1 VATLSVIVPATNQ
14 APTLPRCVEAIESAS
29 EPADELIVVEEPAHA
44 GPAAARNNGAWR
56 ATGDV
61 LVFVDA
67 DVEVH
72 ADVFRRFR
80 AAFDVDPELTA
91 VFGSYDDVI
100 AEPGAVSAFRNLL
113 HHYVHQQSAGPAGTF
128 WAGLGAMRRDAFVRA
143 GGFVEHPVEDI
154 ELGMRLAAD
163 GAQIKLDP
171 EIQGTHLKRWNIV
184 TMIRTDLFV
193 RGIPWVGLL
202 LRHRSTSAALN
213 LGWRHR
219 FSALA
224 SVAILAGVVLRNPW
238 IVVGAVVALVLLNVP
253 FYVLLVRRAG
263 VLRAL
268 AGVVLHFVHHLVGV
282 IALPLGV
289 LKYVTSRGDTRV
301 ETPPST
307 QP

>member
-1 VATLSVIVPATNQ
+1 MAKLTVVVPATN
-14 APTLPRCVEAIESAS
+14 APPTLSRAIAAIEGA
-29 EPADELIVVEEPAHA
+29 EDPPEQLVVVETPGSLSPA
-44 GPAAARNNGAWR
+44 GARNNGAWR
-56 ATGDV
+56 ATGDI

-72 ADVFRRFR
+72 PDVFRRIR
-80 AAFDVDPELTA
+80 AAFEGDPELTA
-91 VFGSYDDVI
+91 VFGSSDDVV

-113 HHYVHQQSAGPAGTF
+113 HHHVHQQSAGPAGTF

-163 GAQIKLDP
+163 GAQIELDP
-171 EIQGTHLKRWNIV
+171 EIQGTHLKRWNIW
-184 TMIRTDLFV
+184 TMIRTDLFI

-202 LRHRSTSAALN
+202 LRHRNTSAALN

-219 FSALA
+219 LSALA
-224 SVAILAGVVLRNPW
+224 SVAILFGAILRSPW
-238 IVVGAVVALVLLNVP
+238 IVGGAVVALVLLNVP

-289 LKYVTSRGDTRV
+289 LRYVTSRGDTQV

>member
-1 VATLSVIVPATNQ
+1 MATLSVIVPATNQ
-14 APTLPRCVEAIESAS
+14 PPTLVRCVEAIDRAS
-29 EPADELIVVEEPAHA
+29 EPADEVIVIEEPADA

-56 ATGDV
+56 ASGDI

-72 ADVFRRFR
+72 PDVLRRFR

-91 VFGSYDDVI
+91 VFGSYDDVV

-113 HHYVHQQSAGPAGTF
+113 HHHVHQQSAGPAGTF
-128 WAGLGAMRRDAFVRA
+128 WAGLGAIRRDAFVQA

-154 ELGMRLAAD
+154 ELGMRLAAE
-163 GAQIKLDP
+163 GAQIELDP
-171 EIQGTHLKRWNIV
+171 EIQGTHLKRWNIF

-224 SVAILAGVVLRNPW
+224 SVAILAGVILRNPW

-289 LKYVTSRGDTRV
+289 LKYVTSRGHTRI